1 MYRGVC
7 IAGKPAPTKPA
18 FAYYAIGILEAEVRP
33 MSPSLN
39 RPTRRPE
46 RLLILGSCLTVFVIV
61 AIVTALLIR
70 EHANTLQTAKR
81 TANNITQLIDA
92 DVLRNVELYDMA
104 LKGLIA
110 ATERSDLQGVSASI
124 RHLVLFDRSAAAPF
138 KGDILLLD
146 PSGEVI
152 ADSSLL
158 TPKIGN
164 FADRD
169 YFQAHRRN
177 PDLGLYISRPFLAR
191 CVCDD
196 QWRIAFSRR
205 VSSPDGRFLG
215 VAVASMRLSYFQQL
229 FSGLNI
235 GSNGTINLINHQGIL
250 LAQQPL
256 LEVDMID
263 KDLSQRPNV
272 ARMLRERDGSF
283 RGVSSVDN
291 QPRLYSFSNVG
302 SLPLIVAVAL
312 SSDEIFAPWRRAAWL
327 VSMATGVLCIGLLWL
342 TWMLSK
348 ELRRR
353 HRAEQVLSELAATDA
368 LTGLANR
375 RTLDQR
381 LRLEWDRAQRST
393 EPLSLLMIDVD
404 HFKAFNDLHGH
415 HGGDEAL
422 RAVAQVI
429 EDNIRRPADLAARY
443 GGEEFAVVLP
453 HTDAKGAWLIAEH
466 IRSSVE
472 HLPRVAGADGPIT
485 VSIGMSTWQKRSR
498 MALEDL
504 LLNADQ
510 ALYEAKHTGRNR
522 IVEAA
527 AR

>member
-1 MYRGVC
+1 
-7 IAGKPAPTKPA
+7 
-18 FAYYAIGILEAEVRP
+18 
-33 MSPSLN
+33 MSPSLS

-46 RLLILGSCLTVFVIV
+46 RLLILGSVLTALLIV
-61 AIVTALLIR
+61 AIVAVLLIR
-70 EHANTLQTAKR
+70 EHASTLQTAKR

-92 DVLRNVELYDMA
+92 DVLRNAELYDMA

-110 ATERSDLQGVSASI
+110 ATERNDLHSVSAEI
-124 RHLVLFDRSAAAPF
+124 RHLVLFDRSAAAPY

-146 PSGEVI
+146 ANGEMI

-158 TPKIGN
+158 TPKTGN

-169 YFQAHRRN
+169 YFQAQRKK
-177 PDLGLYISRPFLAR
+177 PDIGLYISRPFTAR

-205 VSSPDGRFLG
+205 ISGPDGRFLG
-215 VAVASMRLSYFQQL
+215 VAVASMRLSYFHQL
-229 FSGLNI
+229 FSSLNI
-235 GSNGTINLINHQGIL
+235 GNNSTINLINQQGIL
-250 LAQQPL
+250 LAQYPM
-256 LEVDMID
+256 LELDMID

-272 ARMLRERDGSF
+272 ARMLKERDGSF
-283 RGVSSVDN
+283 RGVSSVDH
-291 QPRLYSFSNVG
+291 QERLYTFSSVG
-302 SLPLIVAVAL
+302 DLPLIVAVAL
-312 SSDEIFAPWRRAAWL
+312 STDDIFAQWKRAAL
-327 VSMATGVLCIGLLWL
+327 LISLATGVLCIGLLWL
-342 TWMLSK
+342 SWMLSK

-381 LRLEWDRAQRST
+381 LRQEWDRAQRST
-393 EPLSLLMIDVD
+393 EPLTLLMIDVD
-404 HFKAFNDLHGH
+404 HFKAFNDRHGH
-415 HGGDEAL
+415 HGGDAAL
-422 RAVAQVI
+422 RTVAQVI

-472 HLPRVAGADGPIT
+472 HLPRVAGAERPIT
-485 VSIGMSTWQKRSR
+485 VSIGMSTWDKRSR
-498 MALEDL
+498 MSLEAL
-504 LLNADQ
+504 LLSADQ
-510 ALYEAKHTGRNR
+510 ALYEAKHSGRNR
-522 IVEAA
+522 IVDTATL
-527 AR
+527 

>member
-1 MYRGVC
+1 
-7 IAGKPAPTKPA
+7 
-18 FAYYAIGILEAEVRP
+18 
-33 MSPSLN
+33 MSLSLS

-46 RLLILGSCLTVFVIV
+46 RLLVLGSVLTAMLIIAIV
-61 AIVTALLIR
+61 AVLLIR
-70 EHANTLQTAKR
+70 EHANTLEAAQR
-81 TANNITQLIDA
+81 TASNITQLIDT
-92 DVLRNVELYDMA
+92 DVARNVELYDMA

-110 ATERSDLQGVSASI
+110 ATGRTDLQGISADI

-146 PSGEVI
+146 ARGEVM
-152 ADSSLL
+152 ADSSLI
-158 TPKIGN
+158 TPKTGN

-169 YFQAHRRN
+169 YFQAHRDN
-177 PDLGLYISRPFLAR
+177 PEIGLYISRPFIAR

-205 VSSPDGRFLG
+205 ISGPDGRFQG
-215 VAVASMRLSYFQQL
+215 VAVASMRLSYFRQL

-235 GSNGTINLINHQGIL
+235 GNNSTINLINQQGIL

-256 LEVDMID
+256 LESDMID

-272 ARMLRERDGSF
+272 SRMLKEREGSF
-283 RGVSSVDN
+283 RGVSSVDH
-291 QPRLYSFSNVG
+291 QSRLYTFSTVG
-302 SLPLIVAVAL
+302 NLPLIVAVAL
-312 SSDEIFAPWRRAAWL
+312 STDEIFAQWKRAAL
-327 VSMATGVLCIGLLWL
+327 LISLATGVLCIGLLWL
-342 TWMLSK
+342 SWMLSK

-353 HRAEQVLSELAATDA
+353 HHAEQVLSELAATDA

-381 LRLEWDRAQRST
+381 LHLEWDRAQRSA
-393 EPLSLLMIDVD
+393 EPLTLLMIDVD
-404 HFKAFNDLHGH
+404 HFKAFNDRHGH
-415 HGGDEAL
+415 HGGDAAL
-422 RAVAQVI
+422 RTVAQVI

-453 HTDAKGAWLIAEH
+453 HTDAKGAWVIAEH

-472 HLPRVAGADGPIT
+472 QLPRVAGAERSIT
-485 VSIGMSTWQKRSR
+485 VSIGMSTWDKRSR
-498 MALEDL
+498 ASLEAL
-504 LLNADQ
+504 LLSADQ

-527 AR
+527 ER

>member
-1 MYRGVC
+1 
-7 IAGKPAPTKPA
+7 
-18 FAYYAIGILEAEVRP
+18 
-33 MSPSLN
+33 MSPRLS

-46 RLLILGSCLTVFVIV
+46 RLLILGSVLTVFLIV

-110 ATERSDLQGVSASI
+110 ATERNDLQGVSASI
-124 RHLVLFDRSAAAPF
+124 RHLVLFDRSAAAPY

-146 PSGEVI
+146 ANGEVI

-158 TPKIGN
+158 TPKTGN

-169 YFQAHRRN
+169 YFQVHRN
-177 PDLGLYISRPFLAR
+177 TPDLGLYISRPFMAR
-191 CVCDD
+191 CICDD

-205 VSSPDGRFLG
+205 ISSADGRFQG
-215 VAVASMRLSYFQQL
+215 VAVASMRLSYFHQL
-229 FSGLNI
+229 FSSLNI
-235 GSNGTINLINHQGIL
+235 GSNSTINLINHEGIL
-250 LAQQPL
+250 LAQQPM
-256 LEVDMID
+256 LELDMVD
-263 KDLSQRPNV
+263 KDLSDRPNV
-272 ARMLRERDGSF
+272 ARMLKERDGSF
-283 RGVSSVDN
+283 QGISSVDR
-291 QPRLYSFSNVG
+291 QERLYTFSTVG
-302 SLPLIVAVAL
+302 NLPLIVAVAL
-312 SSDEIFAPWRRAAWL
+312 SSDEVFDQWKRAAVL
-327 VSMATGVLCIGLLWL
+327 ISLATGVLCAGLLWL

-381 LRLEWDRAQRST
+381 LRQEWDRAQRST
-393 EPLSLLMIDVD
+393 EPLTLLMIDVD
-404 HFKAFNDLHGH
+404 HFKAYNDRHGH
-415 HGGDEAL
+415 HGGDDAL
-422 RAVAQVI
+422 RRVAEVI
-429 EDNIRRPADLAARY
+429 GDNIRRPADLAARY

-453 HTDAKGAWLIAEH
+453 HTDAKGAWVIAEH
-466 IRSSVE
+466 IRSAVE
-472 HLPRVAGADGPIT
+472 RLPRVAGDEPPIT
-485 VSIGMSTWQKRSR
+485 VSIGMSTWGKRCGMS
-498 MALEDL
+498 LEAL
-504 LLNADQ
+504 LLSADQ

-522 IVEAA
+522 IVDAA
-527 AR
+527 MLKNL